1 VLQINLPNLFHS
13 DTVCASIA
21 FLLQEMTM
29 YTTYDSYFVDHQ
41 PLLTK
46 FIEFVCVPT
55 LIKIITNCY
64 KGFNH
69 SRIRRKIISE
79 MSNSL

>member
-1 VLQINLPNLFHS
+1 VLQINLPNLFRS

-55 LIKIITNCY
+55 LIKIITNNY
-64 KGFNH
+64 FHALRSSHKKFFFGVIF
-69 SRIRRKIISE
+69 SS
-79 MSNSL
+79 